1 VNEVLLNPIP
11 VAATS
16 AQLDQDLARQLAELA
31 AEAHE
36 APLDT
41 RLRPALIEA
50 GVWAV
55 AALSGWVAAA
65 WLA

>member
-1 VNEVLLNPIP
+1 MSDVPPNPIP

-16 AQLDQDLARQLAELA
+16 AQLDQDLARQLADLA
-31 AEAHE
+31 TESHGE
-36 APLDT
+36 PLDT
-41 RLRPALIEA
+41 KLRPALIEA

-55 AALSGWVAAA
+55 AALSGWVAVA